1 MPDELP
7 PPPPSPSSRPPSA
20 LGSPG
25 IPPGAPPGTSATA
38 APSAAEVGARPPKL
52 ETLLSAAAATFATR
66 GYSGT
71 SMRDIAHD
79 SGISLSGIYYYTRG
93 KAALLYEIQSRT
105 VDALLASV
113 AQALDGVTRPRE
125 QLLRFVENHTAY
137 MDEHPAFVRVLSHE
151 TAPGAADER
160 REVVEVKRLQYVR
173 VLRDILDR
181 VRAESGA
188 PVATEFA
195 ADMLFA
201 MMSGPRQWGV
211 SDTSLTVGAAARG
224 VYDLFVDGFA
234 GDAATGG

>member
-1 MPDELP
+1 MPDETP
-7 PPPPSPSSRPPSA
+7 PPPPTPS
-20 LGSPG
+20 G
-25 IPPGAPPGTSATA
+25 SATA
-38 APSAAEVGARPPKL
+38 PTDAPHGTPATPAPSAADAGSRPPKL
-52 ETLLSAAAATFATR
+52 ETLLSAAAMTFATR

-105 VDALLASV
+105 IDALLASA
-113 AQALDGVTRPRE
+113 AQALDGISSPRE
-125 QLLRFVENHTAY
+125 QLLRFIENHTAY

-151 TAPGAADER
+151 TAPGSADER
-160 REVVEVKRLQYVR
+160 REVVEMKRLQYVR

-181 VRAESGA
+181 VRAESPA
-188 PVATEFA
+188 PVSTDFA

-211 SDTSLTVGAAARG
+211 SDTELTVGAAARG
-224 VYDLFVDGFA
+224 VYDLFVSGF
-234 GDAATGG
+234 TGGARSAA